1 MRHPRFFSFQRMLL
15 FMLLAIITIASL
27 CGHEVLQSAQRRFIY
42 PVRYGEV
49 IERASAQYGVDPY
62 LVCAMIKAESA
73 WDEHASSGAGARGL
87 MQVMPQT
94 ADHLASQDAK
104 LKKTYPPH
112 NLEDPTTNIEYGVR
126 YLAFLQSQ
134 FSSRDEV
141 IAAYNAG
148 PGAVASWKKDASDEP
163 FANVIQYGE
172 TKSYVAYVNR
182 TYDSYKELYPN
193 GISK

>member
-1 MRHPRFFSFQRMLL
+1 MLL
-15 FMLLAIITIASL
+15 TITVVASL

-42 PVRYGEV
+42 PVRYAET
-49 IERASAQYGVDPY
+49 IERASERYGVDPY

-73 WDEHASSGAGARGL
+73 WDEHASSGAGAHGL

-94 ADHLASQDAK
+94 ADHLASKDAK
-104 LKKTYPPH
+104 LKKAYPPQ
-112 NLEDPTTNIEYGVR
+112 NLDDPTTNIEYGVR
-126 YLAFLQSQ
+126 YLAYLQSQ

-148 PGAVASWKKDASDEP
+148 PGAVSSWKKDARDEP
-163 FANVIQYGE
+163 FANLIQYGE

-182 TYDSYKELYPN
+182 TYDSYKELYPQ